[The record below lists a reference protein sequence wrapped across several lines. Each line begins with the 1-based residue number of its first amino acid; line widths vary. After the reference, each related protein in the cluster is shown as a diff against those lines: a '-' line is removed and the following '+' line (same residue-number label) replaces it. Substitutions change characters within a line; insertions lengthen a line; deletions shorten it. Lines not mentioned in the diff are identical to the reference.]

1 MLNRIAVGRTSCAAA
16 TLMLI
21 ALCSNLAL
29 ASNSWKVLP
38 LTNHPSARINMAM
51 AYDAAGKNIVLFG
64 GDDGTSYLN
73 DTWILNGSG
82 WVQLHPPV
90 SPSVR
95 TASAMGFD
103 RPTGKIVMF
112 GGFNGAQYLGDTWI
126 WDGVAQTWTEANPTS
141 RPTPVTLPMLYTDP
155 LNGHAGM
162 IGGFDG
168 NFYQNI
174 TWQWTGTNWKFRN
187 PVTWL
192 WARGAALV
200 ANDYGHRKVV
210 IFGGLA
216 DVNPVNTWTWDG
228 VNWTMENPATQPPWS
243 YYTPGAYDP
252 MLQGVV
258 MFGGTSGLNLTWVW
272 NGSDWGQ
279 LPTTNSFPSRDS
291 HGLAY
296 DYTTNHLF
304 LFGGETSGTFV
315 DSTGEL
321 TVQ

>member
-1 MLNRIAVGRTSCAAA
+1 MLNRIVVGSTGCAAA

-21 ALCSNLAL
+21 ALCSNLAS
-29 ASNSWKVLP
+29 ASNVWKVLHV
-38 LTNHPSARINMAM
+38 TNHPSARINMAM
-51 AYDAAGKNIVLFG
+51 AYDPAGKNIVLFG

-82 WVQLHPPV
+82 WTQLHPPV
-90 SPSVR
+90 SPSAR
-95 TASAMGFD
+95 SASAMGFD
-103 RPTGKIVMF
+103 KPTGKIVMF
-112 GGFNGAQYLGDTWI
+112 GGFNGNQYLGDTWI
-126 WDGVAQTWTEANPTS
+126 WDGVAQTWVKAQPTS

-174 TWQWTGTNWKFRN
+174 TWQWTGTDWKFRN
-187 PVTWL
+187 PQTWL
-192 WARGAALV
+192 WARGAAVV
-200 ANDYGHRKVV
+200 ANDYIHGKVV

-228 VNWTMENPATQPPWS
+228 VNWTMENPSTQPPWT

-252 MLQGVV
+252 KLRGVV
-258 MFGGTSGLNLTWVW
+258 MFGGTSGLNDTWVW
-272 NGSDWGQ
+272 TGSDWSQ
-279 LPTTNSFPSRDS
+279 LPTVNAPPARDS

-296 DYTTNHLF
+296 DYNTNQLIM
-304 LFGGETSGTFV
+304 FGGETSGNLLG
-315 DSTGEL
+315 STGQL
-321 TVQ
+321 VVQ

>member
-1 MLNRIAVGRTSCAAA
+1 MLKRIAVGRISCAAA

-21 ALCSNLAL
+21 ALCSNLAS
-29 ASNSWKVLP
+29 ASNSWKVLR

-51 AYDAAGKNIVLFG
+51 AYDPAGKSIVLFG
-64 GDDGTSYLN
+64 GYDGTSYLN

-82 WVQLHPPV
+82 WVQLHPPI
-90 SPSVR
+90 SPAAR

-103 RPTGKIVMF
+103 KPTGKIVMF
-112 GGFNGAQYLGDTWI
+112 GGYNGNQYLGDTWI
-126 WDGVAQTWTEANPTS
+126 WDGVAQIWVKAHPSS
-141 RPTPVTLPMLYTDP
+141 RPTPVTLPMLYSDP

-168 NFYQNI
+168 NFYQDI
-174 TWQWTGTNWKFRN
+174 TWQWTGTDWKSRN
-187 PVTWL
+187 PATWL

-200 ANDYGHRKVV
+200 ANDYEHRKVV

-228 VNWTMENPATQPPWS
+228 VNWTMENPSTQPPWT

-252 MLQGVV
+252 RLRGVV
-258 MFGGTSGLNLTWVW
+258 MFGGTSGLNDTWLWTGTDWTQLT
-272 NGSDWGQ
+272 
-279 LPTTNSFPSRDS
+279 TTNAPPARDS

-296 DYTTNHLF
+296 DYNTNQLIM
-304 LFGGETSGTFV
+304 FGGETSGNLLG
-315 DSTGEL
+315 STGQL
-321 TVQ
+321 VVH